1 MRLDTLNLSSLL
13 PAQSTETGAAA
24 VPQNPIPFQTVTPTQ
39 NLPQDGNRP
48 EDKDPKNKN
57 PYENPEVDEER
68 SDLSNPLP
76 EQFLLIMA
84 PNFADL
90 LKSYMKDETLPL
102 VSVRR
107 EQREQNGMK
116 ANHIYSNPYAQMEKH
131 FDEREKNHE
140 EVLMYHYRRPGQ
152 RFKGAI

>member
-1 MRLDTLNLSSLL
+1 MRLDALNLSSLL
-13 PAQSTETGAAA
+13 PAQSTETGAPA

-57 PYENPEVDEER
+57 PYQSPETDDDQIEAAQG
-68 SDLSNPLP
+68 LP
-76 EQFLLIMA
+76 ENFLLIMA
-84 PNFADL
+84 PDFSDL
-90 LKSYMKDETLPL
+90 LRSFMKEETLPL
-102 VSVRR
+102 VNVRR
-107 EQREQNGMK
+107 EQRQQNGMK
-116 ANHIYSNPYAQMEKH
+116 AKHIYSNPYARMEKH
-131 FDEREKNHE
+131 YDEREVNHQ